1 MEELNAAIMAETNA
15 NVQLWM
21 NWMFVIFAASILFV
35 WKFKSARWALAAFVG
50 TMIIGFGIWK
60 MSSNV
65 HLLGIAHLILWT
77 PLAIYLWRQVL
88 SGPAR
93 AGNPATGLYSK
104 AHLFWAALLLLTI
117 IISLVFDVRD
127 VFLVL
132 TGAKESR

>member
-93 AGNPATGLYSK
+93 ASSPATGLYSK

-117 IISLVFDVRD
+117 IISLLFDVRD

-132 TGAKESR
+132 TGAK